1 MVALMNKAFGSCLR
15 ASTLDDLKQL
25 SNGSCKSLLLDD
37 FDDVLKDLPR
47 GSLISLFDL
56 PRGSSLK
63 ARY

>member
-1 MVALMNKAFGSCLR
+1 MALMNKAFGSCLR

-25 SNGSCKSLLLDD
+25 SNGSCKFLLLDD